1 MNFKKYIIH
10 NYSRFK
16 NIILLILIFAFLS
29 VAFFLNY
36 KTIKIANNMDSSIPL
51 PESEKNFLMYLES
64 DDVKDREEIEK
75 KLFNEVD
82 IQEKSTSQEKEI
94 NLGKLYYYL
103 SSNYLQKKNILKSAE
118 YSKKS
123 IELLK
128 NSNEDFYIL
137 NAYADLMNISYHDGD
152 TITGLKYSTEI
163 YSNLK
168 KPNLNG
174 ISKNGQDRLSI
185 DVLSGLLTNSSNY
198 NLQNTSNKFYT
209 ELSLLLTQKPELE
222 TNVSIYAKYQYNLN
236 NGNYTKAIEFAK
248 KYIDSLKNPNN
259 TEIDLSYFYLLEA
272 YIFNKDFDKV
282 PDLLKKVE
290 IACKEKNS
298 PIYNAHLSRI
308 KGYYYYFKGDI
319 TNAINELNIAL
330 NKFNALE
337 DYENCLLING
347 KLIEISKENNLSTK
361 IYYDNQNDY
370 ANKFNYL
377 EKLEALNDC
386 FIQVAYKKIEDE
398 NIRLKNETLFIESL
412 NTASTKVNFI
422 YILIII
428 LLSLLTRILDKEIK
442 KRMLR
447 EKELKEIISTDYL
460 TKCYSR
466 KYILEKI
473 ESSISANEDFSILIF
488 DLDKFKKI
496 NDTFGHNFGD
506 IVLIKIVEAINNSI
520 NGIGHLGRLGGEEF
534 IVILNNQIPKEIII
548 NKIRFNISK
557 IQFKDNLKVT
567 ISGGIS
573 NWNKKDNSTT
583 LISKVDKLLYEAKN
597 TGRDKIII
605 G

>member
-1 MNFKKYIIH
+1 MNIKKHIIH

-16 NIILLILIFAFLS
+16 NIILLTLILVFLS

-36 KTIKIANNMDSSIPL
+36 KTIKSANNMDSSLSL
-51 PESEKNFLMYLES
+51 PENEKNFLMYLES
-64 DDVKDREEIEK
+64 NDAKDRDEIEN
-75 KLFNEVD
+75 KLFNEIA
-82 IQEKSTSQEKEI
+82 IQEKSTSQEKKI
-94 NLGKLYYYL
+94 NIGKLCYYL
-103 SSNYLQKKNILKSAE
+103 STNYLQKKNILKSEE
-118 YSKKS
+118 YNKKV
-123 IELLK
+123 IEFLK

-137 NAYADLMNISYHDGD
+137 NAYTDLMNISYHNGD

-174 ISKNGQDRLSI
+174 ISKNGQDRLNI

-198 NLQNTSNKFYT
+198 NLQNTSDKFYA
-209 ELSLLLTQKPELE
+209 ELSLLLSQKPELE

-236 NGNYTKAIEFAK
+236 NGNYTKAIELAE
-248 KYIDSLKNPNN
+248 KYIKILKGADD
-259 TEIDLSYFYLLEA
+259 TTIDQSYFYLLEA

-282 PDLLKKVE
+282 PDLMEKLEIVCKKL
-290 IACKEKNS
+290 NS
-298 PIYNAHLSRI
+298 PIYDAHLSKI
-308 KGYYYYFKGDI
+308 KGFYYYFKGDI
-319 TNAINELNIAL
+319 NNAINELNIAL
-330 NKFNALE
+330 EKFNTLE

-347 KLIEISKENNLSTK
+347 KLIEICKDNNLSTK
-361 IYYDNQNDY
+361 TYYDNQNDY

-386 FIQVAYKKIEDE
+386 FIQIAYKKIEDE

-428 LLSLLTRILDKEIK
+428 LLALLTRILDKEIK
-442 KRMLR
+442 KRMLK

-473 ESSISANEDFSILIF
+473 ESSISIKEDFSILIF

-506 IVLIKIVEAINNSI
+506 TVLIKVVEAINNSI
-520 NGIGHLGRLGGEEF
+520 DGIGHLGRLGGEEF
-534 IVILNNQIPKEIII
+534 IVVLNNQIPKEIII

-557 IQFKDNLKVT
+557 IKFKDNLKVT